1 MSETAFANPA
11 QDVAVREGLASALRQ
26 MLPEQKM
33 SYASPYSALNR
44 TSAMDFEVLTKTEA
58 ADRARISPKLLNRHI
73 KAGTGP
79 ALLRIGACVRIRS
92 DSLQQWLESLT
103 AQQMPSTGT

>member
-1 MSETAFANPA
+1 M
-11 QDVAVREGLASALRQ
+11 ALRQ

-33 SYASPYSALNR
+33 SYASPYLALNR
-44 TSAMDFEVLTKTEA
+44 TPAMDFEVLTKDEA
-58 ADRARISPKLLNRHI
+58 AERARISRHFLDKQI

-79 ALLRIGACVRIRS
+79 ALLRIGACVRIRL